1 MNPPRYGG
9 IAARAG
15 RWSARH
21 RKTAIFGW
29 LLFVV
34 LALGLGSQVQQRT
47 PEAADSASGE
57 SRAALKIVDDAGFT
71 SRAGEMVLV
80 QSKELTAGDSAFRA
94 AVGDVQRTL
103 RGQSIVTAV
112 KAPELSKDRHSALV
126 QFEIKGDA
134 EKAEDRIDPVVKSVD
149 GAAERHPDLA
159 VEQFGDASSQK
170 QLKERTAEEGQQSQ
184 MLSLVVTLLIL
195 LVTFGALV
203 AASVPV
209 VLAMTAV
216 GATAGL
222 LGLASQI
229 MPLDGTALEAIICI
243 GLAVG
248 VDYSLFYVRREREE
262 RAAGRDKIDAIELAA
277 ATSGR
282 AVLVS
287 GITVVIAMAG
297 MLLTD
302 QVTFM
307 GMGLATMIVVA
318 VAVLGSITVLPA
330 LLAAFGNKLDK
341 GRLPYIGKRRSGA
354 GDSRVWGWVVSRVM
368 RRPVASLVVAG
379 GLLIALAVPALQM
392 QTKVASLDELMPN
405 DLPAMK
411 TYHKVQAAFPA
422 QKSLA
427 STVAVKAGD
436 VDAPRVQAAI
446 ASLKARAAKD
456 PQVEGP
462 ITSEVNRRHDVEL
475 LYVGLPKDH
484 DASLRAVRH
493 LREDLL
499 PATLDRVPGVQ
510 AEVTGEAAAEADFHE
525 LMRTKTPLVFAFV
538 LGLAFLLLM
547 VSFRSIVI
555 PVKAIVLNLISVG
568 ASYGLLT
575 VVFQE
580 GRFEKLLG
588 YESNGGVASWLPL
601 FLFVILFGLS
611 MDYHVFV
618 LSRVREAW
626 QRGLSSDE
634 AVSKGIRTTAGTIT
648 AAAVVM
654 VAVFLTFALQS
665 GVESKELGIGLA
677 FAILIDA
684 TIIRGVLLP
693 ASMKL
698 LGDWNWYLPRWL
710 QWLPEL
716 SHEAPAPAPASS
728 PRPPGGLGPHG
739 SPEPAAA

>member
-21 RKTAIFGW
+21 KKTAITGW

-34 LALGLGSQVQQRT
+34 LALGFGMQVKPNT
-47 PEAADSASGE
+47 PDAADSANGE
-57 SRAALKIVDDAGFT
+57 SRAAFKIIDDADFT
-71 SRAGEMVLV
+71 DRAGEMVLV
-80 QSKELTAGDSAFRA
+80 QSRTLTAGDPEFRA
-94 AVGDVQRTL
+94 AVGDVERTL
-103 RGQSIVTAV
+103 RGQDIVTAV
-112 KAPELSKDRHSALV
+112 KSPEISESRHAALV

-134 EKAEDRIDPVVKSVD
+134 DKAQDKIDPVVKAVD
-149 GAAERHPDLA
+149 GAAARHKSLS
-159 VEQFGDASSQK
+159 VGQFGDASSQK
-170 QLKERTAEEGQQSQ
+170 QLADRVKEEGQQGQ
-184 MLSLVVTLLIL
+184 MLSLGITLLIL
-195 LVTFGALV
+195 LLTFGALV

-229 MPLDGTALEAIICI
+229 VPLDSTSLEAIICI

-262 RAAGRDKIDAIELAA
+262 RAAGRDKIDAVELAA

-287 GITVVIAMAG
+287 GVTVIIAMAG
-297 MLLTD
+297 MLLTGN
-302 QVTFM
+302 VVFM

-318 VAVLGSITVLPA
+318 VAVLGSVTVLPA
-330 LLAAFGNKLDK
+330 LLAAFGTKLDK
-341 GRLPYIGKRRSGA
+341 GRLPFIGKRRTGA
-354 GDSRVWGWVVSRVM
+354 GDSCIWGWIVSRVM
-368 RRPVASLVVAG
+368 KRPVVSLVVAG
-379 GLLIALAVPALQM
+379 GALIALAVPALHM
-392 QTKVASLDELMPN
+392 ETKVASLDESLPK
-405 DLPAMK
+405 DLPAMQ
-411 TYHKVQAAFPA
+411 TYHQIQGAFPA

-427 STVAVKAGD
+427 SIVAVKAPD
-436 VDAPRVQAAI
+436 VNAPKVQGAI
-446 ASLKARAAKD
+446 AALEARAAKD
-456 PQVEGP
+456 PQVNGP
-462 ITSEVNRRHDVEL
+462 ITAEVNTRHDVAM

-484 DASLRAVRH
+484 DAAARAVEH

-510 AEVTGEAAAEADFHE
+510 AEVTGEAAAEADFHA
-525 LMRTKTPLVFAFV
+525 LMRSRTPLVFAFV

-555 PVKAIVLNLISVG
+555 PAKAIVLNLISVG

-626 QRGLSSDE
+626 QRGASSDE
-634 AVSKGIRTTAGTIT
+634 AVAKGIRTTAGTIT
-648 AAAVVM
+648 AAALVM
-654 VAVFLTFALQS
+654 VAVFSTFALQT
-665 GVESKELGIGLA
+665 GVETKELGVGLA

-710 QWLPEL
+710 QWLPDL
-716 SHEAPAPAPASS
+716 SHEAPVKRPSTPRGGHGPA
-728 PRPPGGLGPHG
+728 
-739 SPEPAAA
+739 PEPAAA